1 MEKWI
6 EIIIAMKQIYLI
18 NTRNRAASYGIG
30 TYINQLITCLCQTAS
45 LYLTVVEL
53 DSDEKEVTL
62 VKQDNIRYLKFPQIS
77 SFLYNTY
84 TDRYNRNV
92 AYLLSLFVDEKIGC
106 IFHFNYLHHASLA
119 RCIKSRFPE
128 ASIILTIHYFNWCL
142 LLKGNTLLFREIIYG
157 EKDERND
164 FEQMIYMDFLQDKS
178 FLNGVDKVI
187 CLSQY
192 TYKLLNN
199 EYKIPDSKIVS
210 MVNGIRLPDTLL
222 NEQECEN
229 EKRKMAFGKDEKV
242 ILFVGRLDEIK
253 GVSLIIRVYQTGNGQ
268 GIFCSGRGW
277 TEWKS
282 TTGKWN
288 FANGG
293 GGKRKRIE
301 KMYGSMGKCRR
312 GGIGIGHA
320 GICRKKSCG
329 CCEYLKRKWRIF

>member
-106 IFHFNYLHHASLA
+106 IFHFNYLYHASLA

-128 ASIILTIHYFNWCL
+128 AFIILTIHYFNWCL

-178 FLNGVDKVI
+178 FLNSVDKVI
-187 CLSQY
+187 CL
-192 TYKLLNN
+192 
-199 EYKIPDSKIVS
+199 
-210 MVNGIRLPDTLL
+210 
-222 NEQECEN
+222 
-229 EKRKMAFGKDEKV
+229 
-242 ILFVGRLDEIK
+242 
-253 GVSLIIRVYQTGNGQ
+253 
-268 GIFCSGRGW
+268 
-277 TEWKS
+277 
-282 TTGKWN
+282 
-288 FANGG
+288 
-293 GGKRKRIE
+293 
-301 KMYGSMGKCRR
+301 
-312 GGIGIGHA
+312 
-320 GICRKKSCG
+320 
-329 CCEYLKRKWRIF
+329 

>member
-242 ILFVGRLDEIK
+242 ILFVGRLDEI
-253 GVSLIIRVYQTGNGQ
+253 N
-268 GIFCSGRGW
+268 
-277 TEWKS
+277 
-282 TTGKWN
+282 
-288 FANGG
+288 
-293 GGKRKRIE
+293 
-301 KMYGSMGKCRR
+301 
-312 GGIGIGHA
+312 
-320 GICRKKSCG
+320 
-329 CCEYLKRKWRIF
+329 